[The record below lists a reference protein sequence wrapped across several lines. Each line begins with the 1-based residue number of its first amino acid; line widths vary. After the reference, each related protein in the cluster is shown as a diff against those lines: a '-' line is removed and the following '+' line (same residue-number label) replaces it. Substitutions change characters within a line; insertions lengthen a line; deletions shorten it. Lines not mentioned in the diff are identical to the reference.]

1 MSRNILIFK
10 GSPREKGNSN
20 VLADMLAEGARQV
33 GAQVDSILL
42 QNLSI
47 RPCDGCDFCLETGT
61 CVIKDDMQAIYPKML
76 AADALVLASP
86 IYWFTY
92 SAQLKTC
99 IDRWYAVWNFKK
111 DLFKGK
117 PVGIVLS
124 YGDDDLYS
132 SGGINAI
139 HAFESMLRYLQAD
152 IAGIVHGC
160 LSDIG
165 DASKHPDLLEKAR
178 QLGMKLAK

>member
-1 MSRNILIFK
+1 MSRNILILK

-20 VLADMLAEGARQV
+20 ILADQVAEGAHQS
-33 GAQVDSILL
+33 GAQVESIFLH
-42 QNLSI
+42 NLSI
-47 RPCDGCDFCLETGT
+47 HPCDGCDFCLETGA
-61 CVIKDDMQAIYPKML
+61 CVIKDDMQPIYPKML

-86 IYWFTY
+86 VYWFTY

-111 DLFKGK
+111 DIFKGK

-124 YGDDDLYS
+124 YGDVDLDS

-139 HAFESMLRYLQAD
+139 HAFESMFRFLQAD
-152 IAGIVHGC
+152 IAGIVHGS
-160 LSDIG
+160 LSDVG
-165 DASKHPDLLEKAR
+165 DAARHPELLEKAR
-178 QLGMKLAK
+178 QLGVKLVG